1 MTVSSKNDAPP
12 KSTKSRN
19 SNSSVQVRIQSFFSF
34 VFVLR
39 DTEKSEFL
47 DSVDFGGVSVSVE
60 SVIPQSVVPQSV
72 IPQSVVPQ
80 SVVPHTVSL
89 QSMEF

>member
-1 MTVSSKNDAPP
+1 MMPPP
-12 KSTKSRN
+12 KSTKSSN
-19 SNSSVQVRIQSFFSF
+19 SNSSVQIRIKANISFEF
-34 VFVLR
+34 VPR
-39 DTEKSEFL
+39 DTEKSECL
-47 DSVDFGGVSVSVE
+47 DLVDFGGVSVSVE
-60 SVIPQSVVPQSV
+60 SV